1 MLLFAVPT
9 PGMLGCTASRWSYLF
24 LLPSA
29 PARAR
34 PRPLRAPRPPFRPPC
49 GLPSPLQ
56 LIYTHPSPL
65 ADFSPPDRPPPVP
78 ASPAP
83 APPRP
88 RPPLPSRSVHL
99 DVALLSLAVAPLPV
113 FSRSATRRAAAA
125 AARHL

>member
-1 MLLFAVPT
+1 MVLFVPAAVRTRPRA
-9 PGMLGCTASRWSYLF
+9 P
-24 LLPSA
+24 PP
-29 PARAR
+29 PAR
-34 PRPLRAPRPPFRPPC
+34 PPPSLPPAVRFA
-49 GLPSPLQ
+49 LPPAAH
-56 LIYTHPSPL
+56 IYTPLPL

-125 AARHL
+125 ARHL